1 MKIPDLNCQIDVYC
15 SINPSEDPS
24 KVKQAVSN
32 VLPDM
37 EIQVDDTSLKASSQ
51 NLESLSNIYETIH
64 SHRSQRIYRRFMNKN
79 LEENTTWFY
88 LNKQAALADSVV
100 LCDEADESPL
110 GPIKIILTSDAI
122 EEIID
127 WLTQGRDNFN
137 HS

>member
-1 MKIPDLNCQIDVYC
+1 MEIPDLDCQIDAYC
-15 SINPSEDPS
+15 PINPSEDPS

-64 SHRSQRIYRRFMNKN
+64 SHRSQRAYRRFMKKN
-79 LEENTTWFY
+79 LIENTTWFY

-110 GPIKIILTSDAI
+110 GPIKIILTSNAI

-127 WLTQGRDNFN
+127 WLA
-137 HS
+137 S

>member
-1 MKIPDLNCQIDVYC
+1 MEIPDFNCQIDVYC

-37 EIQVDDTSLKASSQ
+37 EIQTDDTSLKASSK
-51 NLESLSNIYETIH
+51 NLKSLNNIYETIQ
-64 SHRSQRIYRRFMNKN
+64 SHRSQRTYRRFMKKN
-79 LEENTTWFY
+79 LRENTTWFY

-110 GPIKIILTSDAI
+110 GPIKIILTSNAI

-127 WLTQGRDNFN
+127 WLTRGQNNFDY
-137 HS
+137 S

>member
-1 MKIPDLNCQIDVYC
+1 MKIPDFNCQIDVYC
-15 SINPSEDPS
+15 SINPSENLS

-32 VLPDM
+32 VLTDM
-37 EIQVDDTSLKASSQ
+37 EIQADDTSLKASSQ

-64 SHRSQRIYRRFMNKN
+64 SHRPQRAYRRFMKKN
-79 LEENTTWFY
+79 LRENTPWFY

-110 GPIKIILTSDAI
+110 GPIKIILTSNAI

-127 WLTQGRDNFN
+127 WLA
-137 HS
+137 S

>member
-1 MKIPDLNCQIDVYC
+1 MKTPDLDCQIDAYC
-15 SINPSEDPS
+15 PINPSEDPS

-64 SHRSQRIYRRFMNKN
+64 SHRSQRAYRRFMKKN
-79 LEENTTWFY
+79 LIENTTWFY

-122 EEIID
+122 EEIIG
-127 WLTQGRDNFN
+127 WLTQGQNNFGY
-137 HS
+137 S

>member
-1 MKIPDLNCQIDVYC
+1 MEIPDLDCQIDAYC
-15 SINPSEDPS
+15 PINPSEDPS

-32 VLPDM
+32 VLPNV
-37 EIQVDDTSLKASSQ
+37 EIQVDSTSLKASSQ

-64 SHRSQRIYRRFMNKN
+64 SHRSQRAYRRFMKKN
-79 LEENTTWFY
+79 LRENTTWFY

-110 GPIKIILTSDAI
+110 GPIKIILTSNTI

-127 WLTQGRDNFN
+127 WLA
-137 HS
+137 S

>member
-1 MKIPDLNCQIDVYC
+1 MEIPDFDCQIDVYC

-51 NLESLSNIYETIH
+51 NLESLNNIYETIQ
-64 SHRSQRIYRRFMNKN
+64 SHRSQRAYRRFMKKN
-79 LEENTTWFY
+79 LRENTTWFY

-110 GPIKIILTSDAI
+110 GPIKIILTSNAI

-127 WLTQGRDNFN
+127 WLA
-137 HS
+137 S

>member
-1 MKIPDLNCQIDVYC
+1 MKIPDLDCQIDVYC

-32 VLPDM
+32 VLPDI
-37 EIQVDDTSLKASSQ
+37 EIQADNTSLKATSQ

-64 SHRSQRIYRRFMNKN
+64 SHRSQRIYRRFMNNN
-79 LEENTTWFY
+79 LRGNTTWFY

-100 LCDEADESPL
+100 LCEEADESPL
-110 GPIKIILTSDAI
+110 GPIKIILISNAI

-127 WLTQGRDNFN
+127 WLTRGQNNFDQ
-137 HS
+137 S

>member
-1 MKIPDLNCQIDVYC
+1 LKIPDFNCQIIVYC
-15 SINPSEDPS
+15 SINPSENLS

-32 VLPDM
+32 VLTDM
-37 EIQVDDTSLKASSQ
+37 EIQVDDTTLKATSQ
-51 NLESLSNIYETIH
+51 NLVSLSNIYETIH

-79 LEENTTWFY
+79 LRGNTTWFY

-110 GPIKIILTSDAI
+110 GPIKIILTSNAI

-127 WLTQGRDNFN
+127 WLTRGQNNFD

>member
-1 MKIPDLNCQIDVYC
+1 LKIPDLNCQIDAYC

-32 VLPDM
+32 VLPNV
-37 EIQVDDTSLKASSQ
+37 EIQVDSTSLKASSQ

-64 SHRSQRIYRRFMNKN
+64 SHRSQRAYRRFMKKN
-79 LEENTTWFY
+79 LRENTTWFY

-110 GPIKIILTSDAI
+110 GPIKIILTSNAI

-127 WLTQGRDNFN
+127 WLA
-137 HS
+137 S

>member
-1 MKIPDLNCQIDVYC
+1 MKIPDFNCQIIVYC
-15 SINPSEDPS
+15 SINPSEDLS

-32 VLPDM
+32 VLTDM
-37 EIQVDDTSLKASSQ
+37 EIQVDDTSLKATSQ

-64 SHRSQRIYRRFMNKN
+64 SHHSQRIYRRFMNKN
-79 LEENTTWFY
+79 LRENTTWFY

-100 LCDEADESPL
+100 LCDEAEESPL
-110 GPIKIILTSDAI
+110 GPIKIILTSNAI

-127 WLTQGRDNFN
+127 WLTRGQNNFD

>member
-1 MKIPDLNCQIDVYC
+1 MEIPDLNCQIDVYC

-37 EIQVDDTSLKASSQ
+37 EIQADDTSLKASSQ

-64 SHRSQRIYRRFMNKN
+64 SHRSQRAYRRFMKKN
-79 LEENTTWFY
+79 LRENTTWFY

-110 GPIKIILTSDAI
+110 GPIKIILTSNAI

-127 WLTQGRDNFN
+127 WLA
-137 HS
+137 S

>member
-1 MKIPDLNCQIDVYC
+1 LKIPDFNCQIIVYC
-15 SINPSEDPS
+15 SINPSEDLS

-32 VLPDM
+32 VLTNM
-37 EIQVDDTSLKASSQ
+37 EIQVDDTSLKATSQ
-51 NLESLSNIYETIH
+51 NLVSLSNIYETIH

-79 LEENTTWFY
+79 LRGNTTWFY

-110 GPIKIILTSDAI
+110 GPIKIILTSNAI

-127 WLTQGRDNFN
+127 WLTRGQNNFD

>member
-1 MKIPDLNCQIDVYC
+1 MEIPDFDCQIDAYC

-24 KVKQAVSN
+24 KVKQDVSN
-32 VLPDM
+32 VLPNV
-37 EIQVDDTSLKASSQ
+37 EIQADDTSLKASSQ

-64 SHRSQRIYRRFMNKN
+64 SHRSQRTYRRFMKKN
-79 LEENTTWFY
+79 LRENTTWFY

-110 GPIKIILTSDAI
+110 GPIKIILTSNAI

-127 WLTQGRDNFN
+127 WLA
-137 HS
+137 S

>member
-1 MKIPDLNCQIDVYC
+1 MEIPDLDCQIDAYC
-15 SINPSEDPS
+15 PINPSEDPS

-37 EIQVDDTSLKASSQ
+37 EIQADDTSLKASSQ

-64 SHRSQRIYRRFMNKN
+64 SHRSQRAYRRFMKKN
-79 LEENTTWFY
+79 LRENTTWFY

-110 GPIKIILTSDAI
+110 GPIKIILTSNAI

-127 WLTQGRDNFN
+127 WLA
-137 HS
+137 S

>member
-1 MKIPDLNCQIDVYC
+1 LEIPDLNCQIDAYC

-32 VLPDM
+32 VLSNV
-37 EIQVDDTSLKASSQ
+37 EIQIDNTSLKASSQ

-64 SHRSQRIYRRFMNKN
+64 SHRSQRTYRRFMKKN
-79 LEENTTWFY
+79 LRENTTWFY

-110 GPIKIILTSDAI
+110 GPIKIILTSNVI

-127 WLTQGRDNFN
+127 WLA
-137 HS
+137 S

>member
-1 MKIPDLNCQIDVYC
+1 MKIPDFNCQIIVYC
-15 SINPSEDPS
+15 SINPSEDLS

-32 VLPDM
+32 VLTDM
-37 EIQVDDTSLKASSQ
+37 EIQADDTSLKATSQ
-51 NLESLSNIYETIH
+51 NLVSLSNIYETIH
-64 SHRSQRIYRRFMNKN
+64 SHSSQRIYRRFMNKN
-79 LEENTTWFY
+79 LRGNTTWFY

-110 GPIKIILTSDAI
+110 GPIKIILTSNTI

-127 WLTQGRDNFN
+127 WLTRGQNNFD

>member
-1 MKIPDLNCQIDVYC
+1 LKIPDFDCQIEAYC

-32 VLPDM
+32 VLTDM
-37 EIQVDDTSLKASSQ
+37 EIQVDNTSLKATSQ

-64 SHRSQRIYRRFMNKN
+64 SHGSQRIYRRFMNKN
-79 LEENTTWFY
+79 LKENTTWFY

-110 GPIKIILTSDAI
+110 GPIKIILTSNVI

-127 WLTQGRDNFN
+127 WLTQRQNNFGY
-137 HS
+137 S

>member
-1 MKIPDLNCQIDVYC
+1 LKIPDLNCQIDVYC
-15 SINPSEDPS
+15 SINPSEDLS

-32 VLPDM
+32 VLTNM
-37 EIQVDDTSLKASSQ
+37 EIQVGNTSLKATSQ

-64 SHRSQRIYRRFMNKN
+64 SHGSQRIYRRSMNKN
-79 LEENTTWFY
+79 LRENTTWFY

-110 GPIKIILTSDAI
+110 GPIKIILTSNVI

-127 WLTQGRDNFN
+127 WLTRGQNNFD

>member
-1 MKIPDLNCQIDVYC
+1 LEIPDLDCQIDAYC
-15 SINPSEDPS
+15 PINPSEDPS

-37 EIQVDDTSLKASSQ
+37 EIQADDTSLKASSQ

-64 SHRSQRIYRRFMNKN
+64 SHRSQRAYRRFMKKN
-79 LEENTTWFY
+79 LRENTTWFY

-110 GPIKIILTSDAI
+110 GPIKIILTSNAI

-127 WLTQGRDNFN
+127 WLA
-137 HS
+137 S

>member
-1 MKIPDLNCQIDVYC
+1 LKIPDFDCQIDVYC

-32 VLPDM
+32 VFPDM
-37 EIQVDDTSLKASSQ
+37 ELQTDNTSLKASSQ

-64 SHRSQRIYRRFMNKN
+64 SHRSQRTYRRFMKKN
-79 LEENTTWFY
+79 LRENTTWFY

-110 GPIKIILTSDAI
+110 GPIKIILTSNVI

-127 WLTQGRDNFN
+127 WLVSGTE
-137 HS
+137 

>member
-1 MKIPDLNCQIDVYC
+1 LEIPDLDCQIDAYC
-15 SINPSEDPS
+15 PINPSEDPS

-32 VLPDM
+32 VLPDV
-37 EIQVDDTSLKASSQ
+37 EIQADDTSLKASSQ

-64 SHRSQRIYRRFMNKN
+64 SHRSQRAYRRFMKKN
-79 LEENTTWFY
+79 LRENTTWFY

-110 GPIKIILTSDAI
+110 GPIKIILTSNAI

-127 WLTQGRDNFN
+127 WLA
-137 HS
+137 S

>member
-1 MKIPDLNCQIDVYC
+1 MKIPDFNCQIIVYC
-15 SINPSEDPS
+15 SINPSENLS

-32 VLPDM
+32 VLTDM
-37 EIQVDDTSLKASSQ
+37 EIQVDDTTLKATSQ
-51 NLESLSNIYETIH
+51 NLVSLSNIYETIH
-64 SHRSQRIYRRFMNKN
+64 SHHSQRIYRRFMNKN
-79 LEENTTWFY
+79 LRGNTTWFY

-110 GPIKIILTSDAI
+110 GPIKIILTSNAI

-127 WLTQGRDNFN
+127 WLTRGQNNFD

>member
-1 MKIPDLNCQIDVYC
+1 MEIPDIDCQIDAYC

-32 VLPDM
+32 VLPNV
-37 EIQVDDTSLKASSQ
+37 EIQVDSTSLKASSQ

-64 SHRSQRIYRRFMNKN
+64 SHRSQRAYRRFMKKN
-79 LEENTTWFY
+79 LRENTTWFY

-110 GPIKIILTSDAI
+110 GPIKIILTSNAI

-127 WLTQGRDNFN
+127 WLA
-137 HS
+137 S

>member
-1 MKIPDLNCQIDVYC
+1 LEIPDLDCQIDVYC

-32 VLPDM
+32 VLSNM

-51 NLESLSNIYETIH
+51 NLESLSNIYETIQ
-64 SHRSQRIYRRFMNKN
+64 SHRSQRAYRRFMKKN
-79 LEENTTWFY
+79 LSENTTWFY
-88 LNKQAALADSVV
+88 LNKQAALADSAV

-110 GPIKIILTSDAI
+110 GPIKIILTSNAI

-127 WLTQGRDNFN
+127 WLASRAE
-137 HS
+137 

>member
-1 MKIPDLNCQIDVYC
+1 LKIPDLNCQIDVYC

-37 EIQVDDTSLKASSQ
+37 EIQADSTSLKATSQ
-51 NLESLSNIYETIH
+51 NLECLSNIYETIH

-127 WLTQGRDNFN
+127 WLTRGQNNFD

>member
-1 MKIPDLNCQIDVYC
+1 METPDFDCQIDVYC

-32 VLPDM
+32 VLLNVD
-37 EIQVDDTSLKASSQ
+37 IQTDSTSLKATSQ

-64 SHRSQRIYRRFMNKN
+64 SHRSQRAYRRFMKKN
-79 LEENTTWFY
+79 LRENTTWFY

-110 GPIKIILTSDAI
+110 GPIKIILTSNAI

-127 WLTQGRDNFN
+127 WLA
-137 HS
+137 S

>member
-1 MKIPDLNCQIDVYC
+1 LKIPDFNCQIDVYC
-15 SINPSEDPS
+15 SINPSEDLS

-32 VLPDM
+32 VLTDV
-37 EIQVDDTSLKASSQ
+37 EIQADDTSLKATSH
-51 NLESLSNIYETIH
+51 NLESLSNICETIH
-64 SHRSQRIYRRFMNKN
+64 SHGSQRIYRRFMKKN
-79 LEENTTWFY
+79 LRENTTWFY

-110 GPIKIILTSDAI
+110 GPIKIILTSNAI

-127 WLTQGRDNFN
+127 WLTRGQNNFD

>member
-1 MKIPDLNCQIDVYC
+1 MEIPDLDCQIDAYC

-32 VLPDM
+32 VFPDM
-37 EIQVDDTSLKASSQ
+37 EIQTDNTSLKASSQ

-64 SHRSQRIYRRFMNKN
+64 SHRSQRAYRRFMKKN
-79 LEENTTWFY
+79 LGENTTWFY

-110 GPIKIILTSDAI
+110 GPIKIILTSNAI

-127 WLTQGRDNFN
+127 WLA
-137 HS
+137 S

>member
-1 MKIPDLNCQIDVYC
+1 LEIPDLDCQIDAYC
-15 SINPSEDPS
+15 PINPSEDPS

-37 EIQVDDTSLKASSQ
+37 EIQADDTSLKASSQ

-64 SHRSQRIYRRFMNKN
+64 SHRSQRTYRRFMKKN
-79 LEENTTWFY
+79 LRENTTWFY

-110 GPIKIILTSDAI
+110 GPIKIILTSNAI

-127 WLTQGRDNFN
+127 WLA
-137 HS
+137 S

>member
-1 MKIPDLNCQIDVYC
+1 LKIPDFNCQIIVYC
-15 SINPSEDPS
+15 SINPSENLS

-32 VLPDM
+32 VLTDM
-37 EIQVDDTSLKASSQ
+37 EIQVDDTSLKATSQ

-64 SHRSQRIYRRFMNKN
+64 SHHSQRIYRRFMNKN
-79 LEENTTWFY
+79 LRGNTTWFY

-110 GPIKIILTSDAI
+110 GPIKIILTSNAI

-127 WLTQGRDNFN
+127 WLTRGQNNFD

>member
-1 MKIPDLNCQIDVYC
+1 LEIPDLDCQIDVYC

-32 VLPDM
+32 VLSNI
-37 EIQVDDTSLKASSQ
+37 EIQTDDTSLKASSQ
-51 NLESLSNIYETIH
+51 NLESLNNIYETIQ
-64 SHRSQRIYRRFMNKN
+64 SHRSQRAYRRFMKKN
-79 LEENTTWFY
+79 LRENTTWFY

-110 GPIKIILTSDAI
+110 GPIKIILTSNAI

-127 WLTQGRDNFN
+127 WLA
-137 HS
+137 S

>member
-1 MKIPDLNCQIDVYC
+1 LKIPDLDCQIEAYC

-32 VLPDM
+32 VLPDV
-37 EIQVDDTSLKASSQ
+37 EIQVDNTSLKATSQ

-79 LEENTTWFY
+79 LRENTTWFY

-100 LCDEADESPL
+100 LCEEADESPL
-110 GPIKIILTSDAI
+110 GPIKIILISNAI

-127 WLTQGRDNFN
+127 WLTRGQNNFD

>member
-1 MKIPDLNCQIDVYC
+1 
-15 SINPSEDPS
+15 
-24 KVKQAVSN
+24 
-32 VLPDM
+32 M

-64 SHRSQRIYRRFMNKN
+64 SHRSQRTYRRFMKKN
-79 LEENTTWFY
+79 LRENTTWFY

-110 GPIKIILTSDAI
+110 GPIKIILTSNAI

-127 WLTQGRDNFN
+127 WLA
-137 HS
+137 S

>member
-1 MKIPDLNCQIDVYC
+1 LKTPDFDCQIDAYC
-15 SINPSEDPS
+15 PINPSEDPS

-64 SHRSQRIYRRFMNKN
+64 SHRSQRAYRRFMKKN
-79 LEENTTWFY
+79 LRENTTWFY

-110 GPIKIILTSDAI
+110 GPIKIILTSNAI

-127 WLTQGRDNFN
+127 WLA
-137 HS
+137 S